1 MHLVEDRKEIE
12 GKVRALDK
20 TLSTFSIKVF
30 YDVFV
35 TKLRGIKIFFNFEYD
50 SVAHI
55 LAELTILHLSERRF

>member
-20 TLSTFSIKVF
+20 TLSTFSIKFF

-35 TKLRGIKIFFNFEYD
+35 TKLRGIKFFFNFEYEL
-50 SVAHI
+50 VAHI